1 MKMTMRWFG
10 ADDPVTL
17 NRIRQVAGVT
27 GIVSALHDIPVGQIW
42 PLDDILALK
51 KLITSEGL
59 SLDVVESIPVHEDI
73 KLGLAT
79 RDAYIENYCKSI
91 QHLGRAGIR
100 TLCYNFMPVFD
111 WTRTNLNHPYADGSH
126 ALSFN
131 YEALQAISTETDV
144 VAALP
149 GWAEV
154 YTPERLKH
162 LLEVFR
168 QLGTDAM
175 WENLEY
181 FLKKVIPVAEEAGV
195 KMGIH
200 PDDPPWSILGLP
212 RIIVDEDALA
222 RVVGIIES
230 TSNGIT
236 LCTGSLGASL
246 SNDLPQI
253 IRRLG
258 HRIHFVHMR
267 NVAVVGPKSFHEAPH
282 ISALGSIDMYAVM
295 KSLVKIGYNGPIR
308 PDHGRMIWG
317 EVGRPGYGLFDRA
330 LGAAYLQG
338 LHEGARKTIAYC
350 S

>member
-10 ADDPVTL
+10 GDDPVTL
-17 NRIRQVAGVT
+17 ERIRQVFGVS
-27 GIVSALHDIPVGQIW
+27 GIVSALHDVPVGEIW
-42 PLDDILALK
+42 PYESLMELKAL
-51 KLITSEGL
+51 INAEGL
-59 SLDVVESIPVHEDI
+59 QFEVVESIPVHEDI
-73 KLGLAT
+73 KLGLET
-79 RDAYIENYCKSI
+79 RDKYIANYCASIEN
-91 QHLGRAGIR
+91 LGRAGIR

-111 WTRTNLNHPYADGSH
+111 WTRTNLSHPYADGSH

-131 YEALQAISTETDV
+131 YEELQKIEDSNDLV
-144 VAALP
+144 DALP

-154 YTPERLKH
+154 YTPTRFKYLMEA
-162 LLEVFR
+162 F
-168 QLGTDAM
+168 QGIGQDAM

-181 FLKKVIPVAEEAGV
+181 FLRKVIPVAEAAGV
-195 KMGIH
+195 KMCIH

-212 RIIVDEDALA
+212 RIIVDEDALI
-222 RVVGIIES
+222 RLVNIVDS
-230 TSNGIT
+230 PSNGIT

-253 IRRLG
+253 VRKLSR
-258 HRIHFVHMR
+258 RIHFVHMR

-282 ISALGSIDMYAVM
+282 LSSMGSVDMYAVM
-295 KSLVKIGYNGPIR
+295 RNLVKAGYSGPIR

-317 EVGRPGYGLFDRA
+317 EIGRPGYGLFDRA

-338 LHEGARKTIAYC
+338 LYEAAHKNVSY